1 MISKLPIHGRSE
13 RQLVHENIVKL
24 LSMAKNIESD
34 YELWASWLRC
44 VASALYLEHKFK
56 DSFDLVTGLSK
67 KEVLVN
73 LDGLSDVPVNE
84 WQREDALKWCSNTYD
99 VHHKL
104 RFAVETL
111 DSIEKVRLFLEP
123 LKNKNVGL
131 HNLLKLKCKYKWEVV
146 S

>member
-1 MISKLPIHGRSE
+1 MGYSRPR
-13 RQLVHENIVKL
+13 RQLVHENIIKL

-34 YELWASWLRC
+34 HNHWALWLRC
-44 VASALYLEHKFK
+44 VASSLYLEHKFK

-73 LDGLSDVPVNE
+73 LDGLSNVPVNE
-84 WQREDALKWCSNTYD
+84 WQRNDALQWCSDTYD
-99 VHHKL
+99 PNHKL

-123 LKNKNVGL
+123 LKNKNIGL
-131 HNLLKLKCKYKWEVV
+131 NNLLTLKYKYKWEVRGE
-146 S
+146 

>member
-1 MISKLPIHGRSE
+1 MGYSRPRH
-13 RQLVHENIVKL
+13 QLVHENVVKL

-44 VASALYLEHKFK
+44 VAASLYLEHKFK

-73 LDGLSDVPVNE
+73 LNGLSNVPVNK
-84 WQREDALKWCSNTYD
+84 WQREDALKWCSDTYD
-99 VHHKL
+99 VNHKL

-111 DSIEKVRLFLEP
+111 DSIEEVKLFLEP
-123 LKNKNVGL
+123 LRDKNIGL
-131 HNLLKLKCKYKWEVV
+131 HNLLKLRCKYKWEAVV
-146 S
+146 

>member
-1 MISKLPIHGRSE
+1 MGYSRPRH
-13 RQLVHENIVKL
+13 QLVHENIVKL
-24 LSMAKNIESD
+24 LSMAKNIEND
-34 YELWASWLRC
+34 YELWASWLRY
-44 VASALYLEHKFK
+44 VASSLYLEHKFK

-73 LDGLSDVPVNE
+73 LDGLSDVPVDE

-99 VHHKL
+99 TCHKL

-111 DSIEKVRLFLEP
+111 DSIEEVRLFLEP

-131 HNLLKLKCKYKWEVV
+131 HNLLKLKYKYKWKVV
-146 S
+146 AV

>member
-1 MISKLPIHGRSE
+1 MSYSKPR
-13 RQLVHENIVKL
+13 RQLVHENVVKL

-34 YELWASWLRC
+34 YELWAAWLRC
-44 VASALYLEHKFK
+44 VASSLYLEHKFK

-73 LDGLSDVPVNE
+73 LDGLSDVPVNK
-84 WQREDALKWCSNTYD
+84 WQRGDALKWCSKTYD
-99 VHHKL
+99 VNHKL

-123 LKNKNVGL
+123 LKSKNIGL
-131 HNLLKLKCKYKWEVV
+131 QNLLKLKHKYKWNVV
-146 S
+146 A

>member
-1 MISKLPIHGRSE
+1 MGYSKPR

-67 KEVLVN
+67 KQVLAN
-73 LDGLSDVPVNE
+73 LDGLSAISVND
-84 WQREDALKWCSNTYD
+84 WQREDALKWCSDTYD
-99 VHHKL
+99 VNHKL
-104 RFAVETL
+104 RFSVETL
-111 DSIEKVRLFLEP
+111 DSIEEVRLFLRP
-123 LKNKNVGL
+123 LRDKNIGL
-131 HNLLKLKCKYKWEVV
+131 HNLLQLRYKYKWGAVV
-146 S
+146 